1 MFVQNKN
8 KKPSLFCFDDDFI
21 WFQTNVLS
29 RNTWFEPSFMQQTP
43 PPVSQ
48 AATASFPLLPAPPC
62 SSATGSAASRRF
74 EKDPPV
80 MWSPADRQLPQI
92 AREKLSSPRQT
103 CLPWSRVTA
112 VPSTGLESIDGVI
125 TKFLQDK
132 DSLHCIALFN
142 VTQLYENL
150 KTENG
155 EGKNKQKQDRTLL
168 TQQQWMKNK
177 SKVKN
182 IYIYTHT
189 TRTHTHA
196 LNFIDFESN

>member
-1 MFVQNKN
+1 MFLVSFVVTMILYGF
-8 KKPSLFCFDDDFI
+8 KPTCSAETLDLNQVFATNSSSCFPGSHR
-21 WFQTNVLS
+21 V
-29 RNTWFEPSFMQQTP
+29 
-43 PPVSQ
+43 
-48 AATASFPLLPAPPC
+48 LPAPPH
-62 SSATGSAASRRF
+62 SSLLVSYRKRRIATVWKG
-74 EKDPPV
+74 PPV

-177 SKVKN
+177 SKVKKN

-189 TRTHTHA
+189 TRTRTHA

>member
-8 KKPSLFCFDDDFI
+8 LVSFVLTMILYGFKPTCSAETLDLKF
-21 WFQTNVLS
+21 L
-29 RNTWFEPSFMQQTP
+29 QQTP

-48 AATASFPLLPAPPC
+48 AATASFPLLPAPPR

-74 EKDPPV
+74 EKAPPV

-92 AREKLSSPRQT
+92 AREKLCSPRQT

-177 SKVKN
+177 SKVK
-182 IYIYTHT
+182 IYIYIHT
-189 TRTHTHA
+189 TRTRTHA